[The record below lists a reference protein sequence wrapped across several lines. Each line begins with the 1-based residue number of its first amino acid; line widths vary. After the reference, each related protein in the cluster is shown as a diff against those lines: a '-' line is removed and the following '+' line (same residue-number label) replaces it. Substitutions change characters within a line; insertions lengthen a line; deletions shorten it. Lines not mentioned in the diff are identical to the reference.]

1 MFSRLLV
8 ASVLLLG
15 LEGFGADAHA
25 DSKGDWGQFIEKP
38 GDHVVNKP
46 ASASQPVAVKAVKAP
61 RPDKAAKATK
71 KAKPKQAAKRP
82 AARKH

>member
-15 LEGFGADAHA
+15 LGADARA
-25 DSKGDWGQFIEKP
+25 DSKGDWSQFIEKP

-46 ASASQPVAVKAVKAP
+46 VAESPQPAAVKAAKPEKVAKAP
-61 RPDKAAKATK
+61 KAAKPAKAAPK
-71 KAKPKQAAKRP
+71 KAAKRP
-82 AARKH
+82 AAKKH

>member
-15 LEGFGADAHA
+15 LGADARA
-25 DSKGDWGQFIEKP
+25 DSKGDWSQFIEKP

-46 ASASQPVAVKAVKAP
+46 VAESPPVAVKTAKP
-61 RPDKAAKATK
+61 EKAAKATK
-71 KAKPKQAAKRP
+71 PAKSAPKKAAKRP
-82 AARKH
+82 AAHKH

>member
-15 LEGFGADAHA
+15 LADARA
-25 DSKGDWGQFIEKP
+25 DSKGDWSQFIEKP

-46 ASASQPVAVKAVKAP
+46 VAESPPAALKSAKPEKV
-61 RPDKAAKATK
+61 AKATK
-71 KAKPKQAAKRP
+71 ATKPAKAAPKKAAKRP
-82 AARKH
+82 AAHKH

>member
-15 LEGFGADAHA
+15 LGADARA
-25 DSKGDWGQFIEKP
+25 DSKGDWSQFIEKP

-46 ASASQPVAVKAVKAP
+46 VAESQPAAAKPEKV
-61 RPDKAAKATK
+61 AKATK
-71 KAKPKQAAKRP
+71 ATKPAKPAAKKAAKRP
-82 AARKH
+82 AAHKH

>member
-15 LEGFGADAHA
+15 LGADAHA

-46 ASASQPVAVKAVKAP
+46 ASQSRPAAVKTANATKPQKAS
-61 RPDKAAKATK
+61 KAK
-71 KAKPKQAAKRP
+71 KAKTAPKKAAKRP

>member
-15 LEGFGADAHA
+15 LGADARA
-25 DSKGDWGQFIEKP
+25 DSKGDWSQFIEKP

-46 ASASQPVAVKAVKAP
+46 AAEPVA
-61 RPDKAAKATK
+61 AKPAKPEKVAKPT
-71 KAKPKQAAKRP
+71 KAKPAPKKAAKRP

>member
-15 LEGFGADAHA
+15 LGADAGA
-25 DSKGDWGQFIEKP
+25 DSKGDWSQFIEKP

-46 ASASQPVAVKAVKAP
+46 ASESQPAAVKSAKPEKVAKAP
-61 RPDKAAKATK
+61 KTTKPAKAAPK
-71 KAKPKQAAKRP
+71 KAAKRP
-82 AARKH
+82 AAHKH

>member
-15 LEGFGADAHA
+15 LGADARA

-46 ASASQPVAVKAVKAP
+46 AAEAPAAKSEKVAKAP
-61 RPDKAAKATK
+61 KAAKPTK
-71 KAKPKQAAKRP
+71 AAPKKAAKRP
-82 AARKH
+82 AAKKH